1 MNVIYVKELNKT
13 FKTRIKNDGK
23 RNKFFNFIKPSYKNI
38 TAVNNISFEVD
49 KGELLAFIGP
59 NGAGKSTTIKILTGI
74 MYPTSGRISVL
85 GLNPSADRKK
95 LSFRIGSVF
104 GQKSQ
109 LWFHLPAYYSFKLL
123 GAIYEIEDNVFKKRI
138 DELIEVFEIREYI
151 NTPVRKLSL
160 GERIRCELCASLIH
174 KPEIL
179 FLDEPTIG
187 LDIVVKHK
195 IRELIIRLN
204 KEDKTTVF
212 LTSHDIDD
220 IEKICK
226 RTIVINHGKIVLDE
240 SVKEMKYRYLNKKII
255 NIRYNDKIN
264 IPCIKGIAKI
274 KEKDY
279 TLKLEVDTDKIAV
292 NKAMERLLN
301 CGDIAD
307 ITIEEKPLEEIIK
320 AIYTMKK

>member
-1 MNVIYVKELNKT
+1 
-13 FKTRIKNDGK
+13 
-23 RNKFFNFIKPSYKNI
+23 
-38 TAVNNISFEVD
+38 
-49 KGELLAFIGP
+49 
-59 NGAGKSTTIKILTGI
+59 
-74 MYPTSGRISVL
+74 MYPTSGSISVL

-109 LWFHLPAYYSFKLL
+109 LWFHLPAYDSFKLL

-151 NTPVRKLSL
+151 NTSVRKLSL

-195 IRELIIRLN
+195 IMELIIRLN

>member
-1 MNVIYVKELNKT
+1 MNVIKATKLNKT
-13 FKTRIKNDGK
+13 FKTRTKNEGK
-23 RNKFFNFIKPSYKNI
+23 NKFLNFIKPSYKKVV
-38 TAVNNISFEVD
+38 AVNNINFEVE

-74 MYPTSGRISVL
+74 MYPTSGNISVL
-85 GLNPSADRKK
+85 GLNPASERKK
-95 LSFRIGSVF
+95 LSYRIGSVF
-104 GQKSQ
+104 GQKSL
-109 LWFHLPAYYSFKLL
+109 LWFHLPAIDSFKLL
-123 GAIYEIEDNVFKKRI
+123 CAIYEIDSSVFNKRI
-138 DELIEVFEIREYI
+138 DELIEIFEIREYI
-151 NTPVRKLSL
+151 YTPVRKLSL

-187 LDIVVKHK
+187 LDIVVKHR

-204 KEDKTTVF
+204 KEEKTTVF
-212 LTSHDIDD
+212 LTSHDVDD

-226 RTIVINHGKIVLDE
+226 RTIVINHGNIVLDE
-240 SVKEMKYRYLNKKII
+240 SVKKMKYQYLNKKIV
-255 NIRYNDKIN
+255 NIRYNERIN
-264 IPCIKGIAKI
+264 IPCIEGIAKI

-279 TLKLEVDTDKIAV
+279 SIKLEVDTDKIAV
-292 NKAMERLLN
+292 NKAMEKLLS

-307 ITIEEKPLEEIIK
+307 ITIEEKPLEDIIK

>member
-1 MNVIYVKELNKT
+1 MNVINVKGLNKT
-13 FKTRIKNDGK
+13 FKTRIKNDGE
-23 RNKFFNFIKPSYKNI
+23 RNSFLNFIKPSYKNI
-38 TAVNNISFEVD
+38 TAVNNISFEVE

-74 MYPTSGRISVL
+74 MYPASGKISVL

-95 LSFRIGSVF
+95 LSYRIGSVF

-109 LWFHLPAYYSFKLL
+109 LWFHLPAYDSFKLL
-123 GAIYEIEDNVFKKRI
+123 GTIYEINDKLFKKRI
-138 DELIEVFEIREYI
+138 DELIEIFEISDYI

-195 IRELIIRLN
+195 IRELIIRQN

-212 LTSHDIDD
+212 LTSHDVDD

-226 RTIVINHGKIVLDE
+226 RTIVINHGNIVLDE
-240 SVKEMKYRYLNKKII
+240 SIKKMKYRYLNKKII

-264 IPCIKGIAKI
+264 IPCIEGIAKI